1 MVQVENEV
9 GFLPFAREGGNGA
22 DLAADERAM
31 ASAYA
36 AFVEAVAAAGKREY
50 PLPLF
55 VNGAQGRPGV
65 APGDYPSGGPLAHLA
80 QEWREGAPS
89 VDFVAPDIYFP
100 NFAGIVD
107 GYVEAGVR
115 PLFIPEANRPPDPAL
130 VANALRS
137 IGERDAIGFSPL
149 AIEDAGAEQAARIGG
164 LYAMLES
171 IAPLVLAAQA
181 EGRIAGFGNPVAFDG
196 TEDLSPLIAELGGA
210 RFTVTTTDPWTP
222 REAQDPAGHGGLLI
236 WLGGED
242 YLFAGQGVTLTVA
255 PADDIGKL
263 GFDRVEEGRYEAG
276 EWRHGRRLNG
286 DQTHQGRHV
295 RLPPGEFG
303 VQRFRLYRY

>member
-1 MVQVENEV
+1 MRTVDEQRQRVRA
-9 GFLPFAREGGNGA
+9 LAR
-22 DLAADERAM
+22 
-31 ASAYA
+31 
-36 AFVEAVAAAGKREY
+36 
-50 PLPLF
+50 
-55 VNGAQGRPGV
+55 
-65 APGDYPSGGPLAHLA
+65 GGPLAHLA

-89 VDFVAPDIYFP
+89 IDFIAPDIYFP

-137 IGERDAIGFSPL
+137 IGEREAIGFSPF
-149 AIEDAGAEQAARIGG
+149 AIEDADKAQAARIGG
-164 LYAMLES
+164 LYAMLDS

-196 TEDLSPLIAELGGA
+196 TADLSPIVAELGGA
-210 RFTVTTTDPWTP
+210 RFAVTTTDPWTP

-255 PADDIGKL
+255 PADGQGRL
-263 GFDRVEEGRYEAG
+263 GFDQVEEGRYENG
-276 EWRHGRRLNG
+276 EWRPGRRLYG

-295 RLPPGEFG
+295 RLPPGAFG